1 MPRESTWSACD
12 RWRAAARCAA
22 YRRLA
27 GRHLFEAY
35 LKSRGAQIPLD
46 CLRQQ
51 GSNIDTMLFV
61 QFTNSG
67 RTCDVDLGDEVA
79 DDVQT
84 DKYHARFAQLRSDL
98 RAEPS
103 ISIIERTAF
112 GPRAGRQIAA
122 VVVGQ
127 RDAAQGER
135 HRLSAHPNDAALAR

>member
-27 GRHLFEAY
+27 GRHLFEAF

-46 CLRQQ
+46 CLRQL
-51 GSNIDTMLFV
+51 GTNIDTMLFV

-67 RTCDVDLGDEVA
+67 RTCDVDLGDVVA

-84 DKYHARFAQLRSDL
+84 DKYHARVAQLRSDL

-103 ISIIERTAF
+103 IRVIWAAGPGGARRPPDCRGCRQAAECGTAR
-112 GPRAGRQIAA
+112 RA
-122 VVVGQ
+122 
-127 RDAAQGER
+127 
-135 HRLSAHPNDAALAR
+135 PARRRPK